1 MKEHE
6 EYRLKII
13 ESRNNQRNEQNS
25 NSMKEHLDKIRK
37 IREDTEKSLDEK
49 VATMMITFL
58 NNLYAK
64 QIIPRSP

>member
-13 ESRNNQRNEQNS
+13 ESRNNQRKEQNS

-49 VATMMITFL
+49 VTFMIITPL
-58 NNLYAK
+58 KYPIWN
-64 QIIPRSP
+64 R

>member
-49 VATMMITFL
+49 VAL
-58 NNLYAK
+58 
-64 QIIPRSP
+64 